1 MKIDKKWSIKVD
13 SESCILVSAEEKISK
28 KGNNI
33 GQVYLHEDKYY
44 YPNIHSC
51 LVAYLNKELEPSKD
65 AKDCVRLISETYEK
79 INKNFKLQ
87 TL

>member
-1 MKIDKKWSIKVD
+1 MIIDEKWSIKVD
-13 SESCILVSAEEKISK
+13 SEGCSLICAENKISK

-51 LVAYLNKELEPSKD
+51 LIAYLNKELEPSKD
-65 AKDCVRLISETYEK
+65 IKDCVKLIEETYSK
-79 INKNFKLQ
+79 IK
-87 TL
+87 TLCQKQ